1 MTLADSPTI
10 LSSIRLPS
18 WAGDTARANGNDRGA
33 SVIVLDTDVLTLAN
47 SAILISRN
55 LTDFRKVPELIVEDW
70 CR

>member
-10 LSSIRLPS
+10 LSLTRLLS

-55 LTDFRKVPELIVEDW
+55 VADFRKVPELIVEDW